1 MIDIET
7 YIIAL
12 RLNWMVKFLD
22 DAYNSSWK
30 EIERIFF
37 PGRRDLGATF

>member
-1 MIDIET
+1 MINIET

-12 RLNWMVKFLD
+12 RLNWMINFLD
-22 DAYNSSWK
+22 VAYNSSWK

-37 PGRRDLGATF
+37 PGRCDLGATF